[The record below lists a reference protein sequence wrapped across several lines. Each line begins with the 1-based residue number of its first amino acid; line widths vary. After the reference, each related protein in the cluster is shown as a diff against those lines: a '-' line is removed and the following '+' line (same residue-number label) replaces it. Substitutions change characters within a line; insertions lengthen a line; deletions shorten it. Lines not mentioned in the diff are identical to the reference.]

1 MIWPLVLGWSA
12 PVVLVQ
18 MGSDL
23 EVSLLVEPDRAGLGP
38 AEGQRDALLRMPW
51 PPRVSRAAACRPT
64 GRLNHPV

>member
-12 PVVLVQ
+12 PVVLVRV
-18 MGSDL
+18 GSDL
-23 EVSLLVEPDRAGLGP
+23 EVSLQSEPGRAASGL